1 MMDEGHHDNHN
12 PLHDPP
18 VGGGNDERDMPDIVR
33 QQQQIPQNVAN
44 PRQRVN
50 ARFEPQFEPL
60 QPAFADADAI
70 DDGPVSTLSIT

>member
-1 MMDEGHHDNHN
+1 MMDEGHHHDNRN
-12 PLHDPP
+12 PLHDPLA
-18 VGGGNDERDMPDIVR
+18 GDERAMPDIVR
-33 QQQQIPQNVAN
+33 QRQQIPQNEAN